1 MQEWQAKGLWVTGF
15 VRVATAR
22 LKVVLFSLSSVWPV
36 RVAGKGLS
44 ERKLIVDSSKW
55 NGRGKEVK
63 AEASSTRRREELGE
77 EEDDWLDCGENM
89 GQGSI
94 RWRTSKV
101 FYREW

>member
-1 MQEWQAKGLWVTGF
+1 
-15 VRVATAR
+15 
-22 LKVVLFSLSSVWPV
+22 
-36 RVAGKGLS
+36 VAGKGLS

-77 EEDDWLDCGENM
+77 GEGDWLDCDENM

-94 RWRTSKV
+94 PLADK
-101 FYREW
+101 